1 MKNIHVFLPVLALVL
16 ISGSCRNNKDDDPVP
31 VIPTPTNPSGLLDN
45 VYNPIDPSIASSV
58 GFFLDDWQPK
68 MFVVPSSSNAG
79 TVPGGDPTDTINVDL
94 NKVVAKVPKY
104 IFGNNANQWMGQI
117 VDQTGLMGY
126 LKDLNTNVL
135 RFPGGSIS
143 DLYFWNAPV
152 NSPPADVATTI
163 YNSDGSA
170 KTMTAADWWYGTRT
184 NNEDWTISL
193 DNYYKL
199 LQQTNSTGMI
209 TVNYGYAR
217 YGKGTD
223 PVATAAHLAADWVRH
238 DKGRSKYWEIG
249 NENNGT
255 WEAGYKIDINDNKDG
270 QPQIITGALYG
281 QHFKIFADS
290 MRKAAQDVGA
300 TIKIGAQIIG
310 NTQANSG
317 LTSSIWNSNLF
328 STLGNYADFFIVHN
342 YYAPWHQNS
351 TASVILN
358 SAITETKAISDYV
371 AKSVADNQIQLKPIA
386 MTEWNIE
393 SEGSKQKVSAVAGMH
408 SVLCV
413 GEMLINGFGQAARW
427 DLANAWDN
435 GNDHGLFNNSAG
447 SKNPSESKWNPRAA
461 FYYLYFMQKHLGDRV
476 VSTTVSP
483 AKSELTAYSSTFTSK
498 EAGTIIVNRGNTSRT
513 ALININHFNPG
524 EKYYWYVLKPGTD
537 NGEFSGSVS
546 INGTNGTG
554 TIGGS
559 LSYASIKP
567 YSADLKSQS
576 FKITIPARCVVYMV
590 AESK

>member
-1 MKNIHVFLPVLALVL
+1 MIKNIHVFLPVLALVL

-45 VYNPIDPSIASSV
+45 LYNPIDPSIASSV

-238 DKGRSKYWEIG
+238 DKGI
-249 NENNGT
+249 
-255 WEAGYKIDINDNKDG
+255 
-270 QPQIITGALYG
+270 
-281 QHFKIFADS
+281 
-290 MRKAAQDVGA
+290 
-300 TIKIGAQIIG
+300 
-310 NTQANSG
+310 
-317 LTSSIWNSNLF
+317 
-328 STLGNYADFFIVHN
+328 
-342 YYAPWHQNS
+342 
-351 TASVILN
+351 
-358 SAITETKAISDYV
+358 
-371 AKSVADNQIQLKPIA
+371 
-386 MTEWNIE
+386 
-393 SEGSKQKVSAVAGMH
+393 
-408 SVLCV
+408 
-413 GEMLINGFGQAARW
+413 
-427 DLANAWDN
+427 
-435 GNDHGLFNNSAG
+435 
-447 SKNPSESKWNPRAA
+447 
-461 FYYLYFMQKHLGDRV
+461 
-476 VSTTVSP
+476 
-483 AKSELTAYSSTFTSK
+483 
-498 EAGTIIVNRGNTSRT
+498 
-513 ALININHFNPG
+513 
-524 EKYYWYVLKPGTD
+524 
-537 NGEFSGSVS
+537 
-546 INGTNGTG
+546 
-554 TIGGS
+554 
-559 LSYASIKP
+559 
-567 YSADLKSQS
+567 
-576 FKITIPARCVVYMV
+576 
-590 AESK
+590 